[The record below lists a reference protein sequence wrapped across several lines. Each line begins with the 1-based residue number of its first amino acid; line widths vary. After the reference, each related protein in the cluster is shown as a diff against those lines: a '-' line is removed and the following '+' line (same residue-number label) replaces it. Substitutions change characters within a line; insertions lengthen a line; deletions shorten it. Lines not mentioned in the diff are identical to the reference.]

1 MNSNNTNPT
10 IGEIVL
16 FQSDETISIEVKLDP
31 EHDTV
36 WLSQSQMAEL
46 YGTQRQAITKHIKNI
61 YDSSELQKEA
71 TCSILELVQKEG
83 RRMVRRNVEYYNLD
97 MIISVGYRV
106 NTHQGIKFRQWANK
120 ILKENLLHGCSIN
133 HQLVAMQERIDDRFC
148 QLENRIS
155 KTEDQINFFIRT
167 NVPPIEGIFYE
178 GQVLDARVFAENLIR
193 VAQRE
198 IILVDNYIDSRTFD
212 ILEMR
217 NPDVEATIF
226 VEHVGNGMRML
237 QATAQTQTGRL
248 IMLSETKQRVH
259 DRFIIIDDAVYHLG
273 ASLNDLGKRLF
284 AFSRLQMPKS
294 VILNM
299 IKGSE
304 GENINK

>member
-16 FQSDETISIEVKLDP
+16 FQLDETIKLEVKLNS
-31 EHDTV
+31 DTV
-36 WLSQSQMAEL
+36 WLTIDQMSQLFCRDKSVI
-46 YGTQRQAITKHIKNI
+46 GKHI
-61 YDSSELQKEA
+61 
-71 TCSILELVQKEG
+71 
-83 RRMVRRNVEYYNLD
+83 RNVFREGELEKKSVSAKFAYTASDGKVYQVDFYNLD
-97 MIISVGYRV
+97 VIISVGYRV
-106 NTHQGIKFRQWANK
+106 KSQRGTQFRIWATS
-120 ILKENLLHGCSIN
+120 ILRDHLLKGYSIN

-198 IILVDNYIDSRTFD
+198 IILVDNYVDSRTFE

-226 VEHVGNGMRML
+226 VEHIGNGLRML
-237 QATAQTQTGRL
+237 QTTAQIQTGRL
-248 IMLSETKQRVH
+248 IMLSETRQRVH
-259 DRFIIIDDAVYHLG
+259 DRFIIIDDSVYHLG

-304 GENINK
+304 GENK